1 MSTQSFDEI
10 LEEVRALH
18 RKKSTDYG
26 RVVDPYANVRA
37 SEDFGI
43 PGWVG
48 AVVRQNDKMRRLQ
61 KFAQDGYLAN
71 ESVED
76 SLIDNIVYGI
86 IALALFREE
95 SNATQER
102 QVEESHQ
109 PEHPHGDEG
118 GETTEASGGNCPVC
132 CWTKPGA
139 KVKVA
144 VSCSPCGMPLNAK
157 YMIASTGTAQVI
169 FVHSEATYDYHPA
182 MPVFRFLL

>member
-1 MSTQSFDEI
+1 MSSFDDI

-18 RKKSTDYG
+18 KKKSTDYG

-95 SNATQER
+95 NNATQEG
-102 QVEESHQ
+102 QVEQSSQ
-109 PEHPHGDEG
+109 PEHSHGDEG
-118 GETTEASGGNCPVC
+118 GQATEAGSGNCPIC
-132 CWTKPGA
+132 RWTKPGSETQVNVTCA
-139 KVKVA
+139 A
-144 VSCSPCGMPLNAK
+144 CGLSLEP
-157 YMIASTGTAQVI
+157 QVMVNSRWLAEVR
-169 FVHSEATYDYHPA
+169 FVHVLKGTHNHTAVPNFMYI
-182 MPVFRFLL
+182 

>member
-1 MSTQSFDEI
+1 MSIFDQI

-18 RKKSTDYG
+18 QKKSTDYG

-48 AVVRQNDKMRRLQ
+48 AVVHQNDKMRRLQ

-76 SLIDNIVYGI
+76 SLIDNIVYGV

-95 SNATQER
+95 NNATQEG
-102 QVEESHQ
+102 QVEQDSQ
-109 PEHPHGDEG
+109 PEHSHRDEG
-118 GETTEASGGNCPVC
+118 REAPETSGCDCPIC
-132 CWTKPGA
+132 RWAKPGT
-139 KVKVA
+139 K
-144 VSCSPCGMPLNAK
+144 
-157 YMIASTGTAQVI
+157 AQVN
-169 FVHSEATYDYHPA
+169 VTCSACGL
-182 MPVFRFLL
+182 PVEPQLLINSRQLAEVSFMHVIKGRYNHTAIPRFMYI

>member
-1 MSTQSFDEI
+1 MSSFDDI

-18 RKKSTDYG
+18 HKKSTDYG

-76 SLIDNIVYGI
+76 SLIDNIVYGV

-95 SNATQER
+95 NNATQKG
-102 QVEESHQ
+102 QVQQDRQ
-109 PEHPHGDEG
+109 PEHSHGDEG
-118 GETTEASGGNCPVC
+118 RQASEAGCGNCPIC
-132 CWTKPGA
+132 CWTKPGSE
-139 KVKVA
+139 VKVE
-144 VSCSPCGMPLNAK
+144 VRCSVCGLALEGVPQLTSM
-157 YMIASTGTAQVI
+157 STVNLVFSHTEPQIV
-169 FVHSEATYDYHPA
+169 HPA
-182 MPVFRFLL
+182 IPVFRYLG

>member
-1 MSTQSFDEI
+1 MSIFDQI

-18 RKKSTDYG
+18 QKKSTDYG

-76 SLIDNIVYGI
+76 SLIDNIVYGV

-95 SNATQER
+95 NNATQEG
-102 QVEESHQ
+102 QVEQDSQ
-109 PEHPHGDEG
+109 PEHSHRDEG
-118 GETTEASGGNCPVC
+118 REASEASGCDCPIC
-132 CWTKPGA
+132 RWAKPGT
-139 KVKVA
+139 K
-144 VSCSPCGMPLNAK
+144 
-157 YMIASTGTAQVI
+157 AQVDVTCSACGLALEPQLLVNSRWLAEVF
-169 FVHSEATYDYHPA
+169 FVHVLKDKYTHTAIP
-182 MPVFRFLL
+182 RFMYI